1 MIGAKLKT
9 GIEIIKCQEFAERT
23 EILFQIT
30 LNGAS
35 RFGICVSEEN
45 ENAMSLF
52 DATIEEAYEMF
63 DKVSKGILSVIQL
76 QEVVEDFSK
85 EKILL

>member
-1 MIGAKLKT
+1 MIGAKMKT
-9 GIEIIKCQEFAERT
+9 GIEIIKCQEYAERS

-35 RFGICVSEEN
+35 RFGIYVSDKN

-52 DATIEEAYEMF
+52 DATINDAYEIF
-63 DKVSKGILSVIQL
+63 DKVSEGKLSVIQL
-76 QEVVEDFSK
+76 EEVIEDFSK
-85 EKILL
+85 EKIL